1 MERIP
6 ACELPDTVARLCHQI
21 RNPLATI
28 QSGVQLVQVLTRP
41 DGEAAECLDTVLAEV
56 ARIEAMLRDAHHL
69 VRLAAGR
76 LTQGRPGPGGAA
88 GGRGTPVRRRRRG
101 AWTSTARPSSGSSTA
116 PELVQL
122 ALDELLARAMQVT
135 PAGGTVHVRW
145 GEHGSDGVA
154 LEVEDGGTCAAP
166 QDPERTVRALMTAWP
181 GSGLGLCLAERAC
194 ALLGGHLD
202 WTRLHPE
209 GCRFRIT
216 LPRG

>member
-6 ACELPDTVARLCHQI
+6 PCELPDTVARLCHQI

-41 DGEAAECLDTVLAEV
+41 AGEAAECLETALAEV

-69 VRLAAGR
+69 VRLA
-76 LTQGRPGPGGAA
+76 PGVSLKVDLAEVARRTAEGHRSGAA
-88 GGRGTPVRRRRRG
+88 ARGMDLDG
-101 AWTSTARPSSGSSTA
+101 PSELWVSTA